1 VLLQATSTGGFDK
14 ASRGRLTEGSHKPI
28 MALPRSVQFFGGKVM
43 VGKRLIASF
52 IVIVLVWTALG
63 LQYGPLELRSDE
75 FALFGRIIGSLILV
89 SAIMERGLDVFL
101 TFVHGEGAD
110 LTSGALAAAQKELN
124 AATTALEAAPGDS
137 AAESRFATAKGE
149 FDTAQNARREQRGD
163 TRRSAL
169 PSAIVLGVLIS
180 AISFRALDSL
190 VVAPTPEDGW
200 WAQGNVFHAVD
211 IFLTG
216 AVLAGGSD
224 GLHKLMEVYRSVTES
239 KNT

>member
-1 VLLQATSTGGFDK
+1 
-14 ASRGRLTEGSHKPI
+14 
-28 MALPRSVQFFGGKVM
+28 M
-43 VGKRLIASF
+43 VGKKLIASF
-52 IVIVLVWTALG
+52 IVIVLIWMALG

-75 FALFGRIIGSLILV
+75 FALFGRVIGSLILV
-89 SAIMERGLDVFL
+89 SAIMERVLDVFL

-110 LTSGALAAAQKELN
+110 LTSGALAAAQKELD
-124 AATTALEAAPGDS
+124 AAKTALEAAPGDS
-137 AAESRFATAKGE
+137 AAEVRFATAKGE
-149 FDTAQNARREQRGD
+149 LDTAQNARREQRGD

-180 AISFRALDSL
+180 AIGFRALDSL
-190 VVAPTPEDGW
+190 VTVVPPTPEDGW
-200 WAQGNVFHAVD
+200 WVQGNVFHAVD
-211 IFLTG
+211 ILLTG